1 MISMIY
7 TDNLIRN
14 IEQIISNISKDNVN
28 NRMCHILCMII
39 IIGSYDLD
47 QTLSILLNRIKSIYN
62 NNLLDI
68 NVLEFIS
75 ETFIETIVNERSQ
88 IDQKKQQIMI
98 KWIID
103 NIPISN
109 IIDKVKE
116 IKNNKIEEKKIHKL
130 NRYLL
135 YNIYLKSDSNNK
147 SLIETKYQEEIKQYK
162 LEQDVA
168 TTLNKKLNKKL
179 FSDQELQKL
188 TNQVLSNGKLTSN
201 MKMKKSEKDQE
212 KHQNN
217 IIMNNNEKNLH
228 QR

>member
-39 IIGSYDLD
+39 IIRSYDLD

-109 IIDKVKE
+109 IIDTVKE